1 MNIENLSI
9 KEEERLEDTLK
20 GMNNLCT
27 CFKATPNWTLLYDL
41 VLEKINDSCFTIY
54 HSAYTSKGTMNT
66 IEFLKKEFDKI
77 VLPKEEKLN
86 SVMSELI
93 KKFGLKDE
101 DQIAEKIQ
109 QMMDSELNNQ
119 LVQNKLI
126 DIINSY
132 YPGQVSDPL
141 SALIFVSEIIKQI
154 ESMRNIQTN
163 TNTLCVNID
172 ALIAENV
179 NLKAMVASL
188 TAENNRLKS
197 NN

>member
-1 MNIENLSI
+1 MRGRSRLSAK
-9 KEEERLEDTLK
+9 KESGIVLK
-20 GMNNLCT
+20 
-27 CFKATPNWTLLYDL
+27 
-41 VLEKINDSCFTIY
+41 S
-54 HSAYTSKGTMNT
+54 
-66 IEFLKKEFDKI
+66 KKEFDKI

-132 YPGQVSDPL
+132 YPGQVSDSS
-141 SALIFVSEIIKQI
+141 SALIFVSEIIIQI

-163 TNTLCVNID
+163 TNTLCVNISF
-172 ALIAENV
+172 L
-179 NLKAMVASL
+179 VAFNMLSPPYIII
-188 TAENNRLKS
+188 
-197 NN
+197 

>member
-1 MNIENLSI
+1 MNIVKLSI
-9 KEEERLEDTLK
+9 EEKRRLENVRMKLSD
-20 GMNNLCT
+20 LCSW
-27 CFKATPNWTLLYDL
+27 FRATPNWTLLYDAAKVDAIDAML
-41 VLEKINDSCFTIY
+41 GGIALCSGKEMMGIL
-54 HSAYTSKGTMNT
+54 
-66 IEFLKKEFDKI
+66 EFLKKEFDKI

-93 KKFGLKDE
+93 NRFGLKDE

-109 QMMDSELNNQ
+109 QLMDSELNNQ
-119 LVQNKLI
+119 FVQKLI

-132 YPGQVSDPL
+132 YPGQVSDSS
-141 SALIFVSEIIKQI
+141 SALIFISEIIKQI
-154 ESMRNIQTN
+154 ASMRDIQTN

-172 ALIAENV
+172 ALIAENA

>member
-1 MNIENLSI
+1 MNIVKLSI
-9 KEEERLEDTLK
+9 EEKRRLENVRMKLSD
-20 GMNNLCT
+20 LCSW
-27 CFKATPNWTLLYDL
+27 FRATPNWTLLYDAAKVDAIDAML
-41 VLEKINDSCFTIY
+41 GGIALCSGKEMMGIL
-54 HSAYTSKGTMNT
+54 
-66 IEFLKKEFDKI
+66 EFLKKEFDKI

-93 KKFGLKDE
+93 NRFGLKDE

-109 QMMDSELNNQ
+109 QLMDSELNNQ
-119 LVQNKLI
+119 FVQKLI

-132 YPGQVSDPL
+132 YPGQVSDSS
-141 SALIFVSEIIKQI
+141 SALIFISEIIKQVA
-154 ESMRNIQTN
+154 SMRDIQTN

>member
-1 MNIENLSI
+1 MNIELSNTD
-9 KEEERLEDTLK
+9 KERLEDTLR

-27 CFKATPNWTLLYDL
+27 CFEATPNWTLLYDL
-41 VLEKINDSCFTIY
+41 ALEKRNDSCFMIY
-54 HSAYTSKGTMNT
+54 CSSYSSKGIMNT

-93 KKFGLKDE
+93 NRFGLKDE

-109 QMMDSELNNQ
+109 QMMDSENNQ
-119 LVQNKLI
+119 FVQNKLI

-132 YPGQVSDPL
+132 YPGQVSDSS

>member
-1 MNIENLSI
+1 MNIVKLSI
-9 KEEERLEDTLK
+9 EEKRRLENVRMKLSD
-20 GMNNLCT
+20 LCSW
-27 CFKATPNWTLLYDL
+27 FRATPNWTLLYDAAKVDAIDAML
-41 VLEKINDSCFTIY
+41 GGIALCSGKEMMGIL
-54 HSAYTSKGTMNT
+54 
-66 IEFLKKEFDKI
+66 EFLKKEFDKI

-93 KKFGLKDE
+93 NRFGLKDE

-109 QMMDSELNNQ
+109 QLMDSELNNQ
-119 LVQNKLI
+119 FVQKLI

-132 YPGQVSDPL
+132 YPGQVSDSL
-141 SALIFVSEIIKQI
+141 SALIFISEIIKQI
-154 ESMRNIQTN
+154 ASMRDIQTN

-172 ALIAENV
+172 ALIAENA

>member
-9 KEEERLEDTLK
+9 EEKRRLENVRMKLSD
-20 GMNNLCT
+20 LCSW
-27 CFKATPNWTLLYDL
+27 FRATPNWTLLYDAAKVDAIDAML
-41 VLEKINDSCFTIY
+41 GGIALCSGKEMMGIL
-54 HSAYTSKGTMNT
+54 
-66 IEFLKKEFDKI
+66 EFLKKEFDKI

-93 KKFGLKDE
+93 NRFGLKDE

-109 QMMDSELNNQ
+109 QLMDSELNNQ
-119 LVQNKLI
+119 FVQKLI

-132 YPGQVSDPL
+132 YPGQVSDSL
-141 SALIFVSEIIKQI
+141 SALIFISEIIKQI
-154 ESMRNIQTN
+154 ASMRDIQTN

>member
-1 MNIENLSI
+1 MNIVKLSI
-9 KEEERLEDTLK
+9 EEKRRLENVRMKLSD
-20 GMNNLCT
+20 LCSW
-27 CFKATPNWTLLYDL
+27 FRATPNWTLLYDAAKVDAIDAML
-41 VLEKINDSCFTIY
+41 GGIALCSGKEMMGIL
-54 HSAYTSKGTMNT
+54 
-66 IEFLKKEFDKI
+66 EFLKKEFDKI

-93 KKFGLKDE
+93 NRFGLKDE

-109 QMMDSELNNQ
+109 QLMDSELNNQ
-119 LVQNKLI
+119 FVQKLI

-132 YPGQVSDPL
+132 YPGQVSDSL
-141 SALIFVSEIIKQI
+141 SALIFISEIIKQI
-154 ESMRNIQTN
+154 ASMRDIQTN

>member
-1 MNIENLSI
+1 MNIVKLSI
-9 KEEERLEDTLK
+9 EEKRRLENVRMKLSD
-20 GMNNLCT
+20 LCSW
-27 CFKATPNWTLLYDL
+27 FRATPNWTLLYDAAKVDAIDAML
-41 VLEKINDSCFTIY
+41 GGIALCSGKEMMGIL
-54 HSAYTSKGTMNT
+54 
-66 IEFLKKEFDKI
+66 EFLKKEFDKI

-93 KKFGLKDE
+93 NRFGLKDE

-109 QMMDSELNNQ
+109 QLMDSELNNQ
-119 LVQNKLI
+119 FVQKLI

-132 YPGQVSDPL
+132 YPGQVSDSS

-154 ESMRNIQTN
+154 ASMRDIQTN

-172 ALIAENV
+172 ALIAENA

>member
-1 MNIENLSI
+1 MNIVKLSI
-9 KEEERLEDTLK
+9 EEKRRLENVRMKLSD
-20 GMNNLCT
+20 LCSW
-27 CFKATPNWTLLYDL
+27 FRATPNWTLLYDAAKVDAIDAML
-41 VLEKINDSCFTIY
+41 GGIALCSGKEMMGIL
-54 HSAYTSKGTMNT
+54 
-66 IEFLKKEFDKI
+66 EFLKKEFDKI

-93 KKFGLKDE
+93 NKFGLKDE

-109 QMMDSELNNQ
+109 QLMDSELNNQ
-119 LVQNKLI
+119 FVQKLI

-132 YPGQVSDPL
+132 YPGQVSDSL
-141 SALIFVSEIIKQI
+141 SALIFISEIIKQI
-154 ESMRNIQTN
+154 ASMRDIQTN

-172 ALIAENV
+172 ALIAENA

>member
-1 MNIENLSI
+1 MNIVKLSI
-9 KEEERLEDTLK
+9 EEKRRLENVRMKLSD
-20 GMNNLCT
+20 LCSW
-27 CFKATPNWTLLYDL
+27 FRATPNWTLLYDAAKVDAIDAML
-41 VLEKINDSCFTIY
+41 GGIALCSGKEMMGIL
-54 HSAYTSKGTMNT
+54 
-66 IEFLKKEFDKI
+66 EFLKKEFDKI

-93 KKFGLKDE
+93 NRFGLKDE

-109 QMMDSELNNQ
+109 QLMDSELNNQ
-119 LVQNKLI
+119 FVQKLI

-132 YPGQVSDPL
+132 YPGQVSDSS